1 MRILYIP
8 ILIIALAS
16 CSKAAT
22 ENSAIDCSGP
32 AKTYSL
38 DVSNV
43 LRTSCN
49 DDSGCHGSGSKNGP
63 GELLNFQQVFNARTA
78 IRSAIRSG
86 QMPLNGKLT
95 TEQKNAIL
103 CWINN
108 GSPNN

>member
-1 MRILYIP
+1 MRILYI
-8 ILIIALAS
+8 LIIIIGLIS
-16 CSKAAT
+16 CSKQTTDRPAV
-22 ENSAIDCSGP
+22 DCSGP

-63 GELLNFQQVFNARTA
+63 GELLNFQQVFSARTA
-78 IRSAIRSG
+78 IRSAISSG
-86 QMPLNGKLT
+86 QMPLNARLT
-95 TEQKNAIL
+95 TQQKNAIL